1 MEVSLKGIIFNN
13 KKEFE
18 VTNDIQFYMNLVDLT
33 EVDIESILFINLINA
48 FHTEF
53 THIECEERL
62 IDTIKEIKSKSNIKV
77 LVYVFNETCV
87 KNSEQLD
94 RITQQLGIQYFVC
107 NYDLNY
113 LNKDNH
119 LFYPAS
125 LASQIEYLNDND
137 FENGKNFLMCMN
149 QQYRNLQKPYRLSFY
164 SKHINPIRIDIFNTL
179 KKYNV
184 LKDSTWSFHKLEEYY
199 SGERHDLNEFYKEN
213 EGLIPYSFDY
223 YSDDRSNLK
232 HTYFSQWMC
241 YFEIL
246 TESYFLRYLDN
257 NDDYCPMTEK
267 IVKPIV
273 SGLPFIIFCPKKL
286 REGLESIGMTFNSP
300 LYGFYDISNDDEI
313 KLGMEHIER
322 QILMPKEE
330 LHELYF
336 EYIEEYHRNIEMF
349 LSFFKQNSE
358 KIKGCLQ
365 NIG

>member
-1 MEVSLKGIIFNN
+1 MEVSLKGIIFEKD
-13 KKEFE
+13 KKYKI
-18 VTNDIQFYMNLVDLT
+18 VDDVNFYMNLVDFSNINH
-33 EVDIESILFINLINA
+33 DSILFVNMIQA
-48 FHTEF
+48 YHTEF
-53 THIECEERL
+53 GEFPFIEEFIETVNKIKEERY
-62 IDTIKEIKSKSNIKV
+62 ISVI
-77 LVYVFNETCV
+77 VYILNETCV
-87 KNSEQLD
+87 KD
-94 RITQQLGIQYFVC
+94 TTQFDTISHQTKLNYFIS
-107 NYDLNY
+107 NYDLFF
-113 LNKDNH
+113 NKDIH

-125 LASQIEYLNDND
+125 MCSQLEYLNDND
-137 FENGKNFLMCMN
+137 FESGKSFLMSMN
-149 QQYRNLQKPYRLSFY
+149 QQYHNLQKPYKCAFY
-164 SKHINPIRIDIFNTL
+164 SKHINPIRIDIFNIL

-257 NDDYCPMTEK
+257 KNDYCPMTEK

-286 REGLESIGMTFNSP
+286 REGLENIGMTFNSP
-300 LYGFYDISNDDEI
+300 LYGFYDISSDSEI
-313 KLGMEHIER
+313 ELGLKHIEK
-322 QILMPKEE
+322 QVSMPKED

-336 EYIEEYHRNIEMF
+336 EYIEEYHRNLEMF

-365 NIG
+365 NID